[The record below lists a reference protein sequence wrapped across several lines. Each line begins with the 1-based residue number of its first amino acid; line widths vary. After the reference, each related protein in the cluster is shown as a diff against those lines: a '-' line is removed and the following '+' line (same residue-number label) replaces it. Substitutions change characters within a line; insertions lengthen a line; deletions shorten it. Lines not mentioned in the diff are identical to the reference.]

1 MRWLQSDSP
10 GPGQHQAIRGI
21 RESQRIWQR
30 GSSVEI
36 RWVPDCSGVEGNG
49 LAGLYASAAAR
60 MAEGL
65 GLGGDISLAELKA
78 ARARRAN
85 DMWRDEI
92 IKRNKGKRVFRCPD
106 RGPKPRLRRGL
117 SGIPG
122 IWLPV
127 LSVSEWTCNARPL
140 LEG

>member
-1 MRWLQSDSP
+1 M
-10 GPGQHQAIRGI
+10 
-21 RESQRIWQR
+21 
-30 GSSVEI
+30 
-36 RWVPDCSGVEGNG
+36 PDRSGVEGNG
-49 LAGLYASAAAR
+49 LAGFYASGAAR

-85 DMWRDEI
+85 DMWRDGV

-117 SGIPG
+117 GGIPR
-122 IWLPV
+122 IWPPV
-127 LSVSEWTCNARPL
+127 FIS
-140 LEG
+140 

>member
-1 MRWLQSDSP
+1 MPS
-10 GPGQHQAIRGI
+10 H
-21 RESQRIWQR
+21 
-30 GSSVEI
+30 
-36 RWVPDCSGVEGNG
+36 SGVEGNE
-49 LAGLYASAAAR
+49 LADLHASATAR

-65 GLGGDISLAELKA
+65 GVEGDISLAALRA
-78 ARARRAN
+78 ARTRRAN

-117 SGIPG
+117 GGIPG